1 MSKKVS
7 NIIRLIKEE
16 IDIADYTNEDF
27 IDVFVTI
34 FKNWV
39 RENHGD
45 EIIKYPFSYLLNK
58 YEDSF
63 LKDLGLD
70 RSKYRD
76 VVSSRMPQV
85 GKELVLRSM
94 FAYEAIPKADKSWF
108 DVPVNKRI
116 WDAMISR
123 LDIPPYM
130 TVNVNEI
137 RPRDLR
143 ITVGVNFVDMIKSSV
158 PLKYKHTED
167 LTEEI
172 KDFLKKYGGV
182 KFGNPAHGNLRI
194 VDGHFDASGFDDW
207 EKKELPNLKK
217 ELRTVAAP
225 VVKSIKYVW
234 TPRYG
239 PTLFVTYN
247 QMVRSGWTD
256 RYEAINEMKELLAD
270 KGYSENLHI
279 RD

>member
-1 MSKKVS
+1 MSKNVS

-16 IDIADYTNEDF
+16 IDITDYANEDF

-34 FKNWV
+34 FKKWV
-39 RENHGD
+39 RENHGN

-76 VVSSRMPQV
+76 VVSSRIAQV
-85 GKELVLRSM
+85 GKDLVLRSM
-94 FAYEAIPKADKSWF
+94 FAYESVPKTDKSWF

-116 WDAMISR
+116 WDTMITR

-130 TVNVNEI
+130 IVNVNEI

-143 ITVGVNFVDMIKSSV
+143 ISADINFVDMIKSSV
-158 PLKYKHTED
+158 PLKYKYIED

-194 VDGHFDASGFDDW
+194 VDGHSDASGFNEW

-217 ELRTVAAP
+217 ELRTVAEP
-225 VVKSIKYVW
+225 VVKSIKYEW
-234 TPRYG
+234 TRRYG
-239 PTLFVTYN
+239 PTLLVTYN
-247 QMVRSGWTD
+247 RRVNSGWTE
-256 RYEAINEMKELLAD
+256 RYEALSKMKQLLAD
-270 KGYSENLHI
+270 KGYSENLHV